1 MNNKIYLCSFAS
13 NDLNISVKRFQ
24 SQAKSINIYSNIRIY
39 RPNDL
44 SDGLIN
50 RINKIIKL
58 KGNYLFGHSVWKSAL
73 ILEHLNKIEEGSIL
87 QYSDIG
93 CHLNKRGIKKLIEY
107 INLAKKYKMLAFDY
121 SEPPEEI
128 KKFNYN
134 FQINKEFIFTKGDV
148 FEYFNLNKDSYIYH
162 SSHLWSGTFFLSKS
176 NFCLKIIESWNKAC
190 ENLHLLDNS
199 SSIKQKNHPEHI
211 GMRGEQSLFSIICK
225 MHNVRT
231 LSASECEWAE
241 GKDGSGRK
249 WDHLENY
256 PILAKRDLKYGI
268 IKRFIN
274 RQKKNFK
281 RLKRKLFDK

>member
-50 RINKIIKL
+50 RINEIIKL

-107 INLAKKYKMLAFDY
+107 INLAKKHKMLAFDY
-121 SEPPEEI
+121 SEPSEEI
-128 KKFNYN
+128 KKFN
-134 FQINKEFIFTKGDV
+134 
-148 FEYFNLNKDSYIYH
+148 
-162 SSHLWSGTFFLSKS
+162 SSNDKLS
-176 NFCLKIIESWNKAC
+176 FA
-190 ENLHLLDNS
+190 
-199 SSIKQKNHPEHI
+199 
-211 GMRGEQSLFSIICK
+211 
-225 MHNVRT
+225 
-231 LSASECEWAE
+231 
-241 GKDGSGRK
+241 
-249 WDHLENY
+249 
-256 PILAKRDLKYGI
+256 PI
-268 IKRFIN
+268 
-274 RQKKNFK
+274 
-281 RLKRKLFDK
+281 